1 MLIQGAES
9 PNSLETSVESI
20 LSLWRSLD
28 MRKRVIILG
37 ATVAVFFA
45 VLGLSRLANTP
56 TMALLYAGLE
66 SSAAGDVVA
75 ALETAGVGYEVRGDS
90 IYVDETARDGL
101 RMSLASE
108 GLPANGGSGY
118 ELLDGLSGFGTT
130 SQMFDATYWR
140 AKEGELARTIMASP
154 QIRSAR
160 VHIAQAPSEPF
171 QRNIKPTASISVTS
185 RATITEEQARGVR
198 HLIAASVPGMASQDV
213 TVIDASTGLVLSG
226 AEENRPSAVADTK
239 AQEIKHNIER
249 LLEARVGQGKAIV
262 EVSVDVVSQSE
273 TISER
278 LLDPQGRVAISSD
291 TEQSSGSDQG
301 QGGAVTVASNLPEGA
316 ASGAGGAK
324 SENSKSREMLNFEV
338 SETQRNVVKTPGDIK
353 RVSVAVLID
362 GQTVTATDGTQ
373 TTTPRPEEELVV
385 LRELVT
391 SAAGLDTARGDV
403 LTMKSLNFQPIIL
416 IDAAPPTGV
425 FAALFGTL
433 NLMEII
439 KVVTLSVV
447 ALVLGLFVIRP
458 ILMSSP
464 KRERRLALPGMQLAL
479 PGTNA
484 GSGQTIALTGEIDD
498 GRAVTRLAQT
508 QAASVTN
515 EMDPVARL
523 RRLIDERQD
532 ESLEILRG
540 WMEPQEERI

>member
-1 MLIQGAES
+1 
-9 PNSLETSVESI
+9 
-20 LSLWRSLD
+20 
-28 MRKRVIILG
+28 
-37 ATVAVFFA
+37 
-45 VLGLSRLANTP
+45 
-56 TMALLYAGLE
+56 
-66 SSAAGDVVA
+66 
-75 ALETAGVGYEVRGDS
+75 
-90 IYVDETARDGL
+90 
-101 RMSLASE
+101 
-108 GLPANGGSGY
+108 
-118 ELLDGLSGFGTT
+118 
-130 SQMFDATYWR
+130 
-140 AKEGELARTIMASP
+140 
-154 QIRSAR
+154 
-160 VHIAQAPSEPF
+160 
-171 QRNIKPTASISVTS
+171 
-185 RATITEEQARGVR
+185 
-198 HLIAASVPGMASQDV
+198 
-213 TVIDASTGLVLSG
+213 
-226 AEENRPSAVADTK
+226 
-239 AQEIKHNIER
+239 
-249 LLEARVGQGKAIV
+249 
-262 EVSVDVVSQSE
+262 
-273 TISER
+273 
-278 LLDPQGRVAISSD
+278 
-291 TEQSSGSDQG
+291 
-301 QGGAVTVASNLPEGA
+301 
-316 ASGAGGAK
+316 
-324 SENSKSREMLNFEV
+324 MLNFEV